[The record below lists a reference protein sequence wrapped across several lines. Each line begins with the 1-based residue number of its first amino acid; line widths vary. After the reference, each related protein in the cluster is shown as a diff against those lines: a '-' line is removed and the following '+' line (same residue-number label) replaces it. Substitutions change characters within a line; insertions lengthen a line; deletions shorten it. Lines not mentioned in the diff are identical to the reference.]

1 MGTSQSSGGPPASGP
16 MIPPWADAPPAG
28 GGDTPAPPPGTPPE
42 PDAPSPQ
49 AQPQRW
55 TGVRRN
61 LGDFARNGD
70 GRSLRRA
77 VKHYVRSG
85 YGGAATASRRMSS
98 TGSTANALGNALAG
112 LGAGGFAQTGTPL
125 ERSLL
130 TGRSAE
136 EVMDRVVDAVRPVDG
151 TQDAEASRAAIRD
164 ALTDLLTQ
172 HQDAD
177 LMELSMDQREFAIE
191 RFVAYDVFQRFEL
204 DVGQHIQDNAPTVSE
219 GLARLKEVKDY
230 VRQTVSA
237 SFRKLRESGR
247 GLTDANVS
255 QAVREAL
262 RDTFEV
268 FEGYME

>member
-1 MGTSQSSGGPPASGP
+1 M
-16 MIPPWADAPPAG
+16 
-28 GGDTPAPPPGTPPE
+28 
-42 PDAPSPQ
+42 
-49 AQPQRW
+49 
-55 TGVRRN
+55 
-61 LGDFARNGD
+61 
-70 GRSLRRA
+70 
-77 VKHYVRSG
+77 RSG

-112 LGAGGFAQTGTPL
+112 LGAGGFAQTGTLL

-172 HQDAD
+172 YQDAD